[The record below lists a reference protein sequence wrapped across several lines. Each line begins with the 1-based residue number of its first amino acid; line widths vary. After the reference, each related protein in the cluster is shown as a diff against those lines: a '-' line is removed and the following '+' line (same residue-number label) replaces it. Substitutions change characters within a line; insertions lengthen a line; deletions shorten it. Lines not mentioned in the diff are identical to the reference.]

1 MKRKI
6 ITSLR
11 TDKRHFYYWIG
22 PTIVGGLLVSMYFS
36 GIPWMQSFAA
46 PEINRE
52 FGAVENLQHLIILA
66 IIIVTIQGV
75 YRKTLKWERIV
86 FAVVAVAGLILFLEE
101 LDYGLHYM
109 EYFRGEK
116 YAGGPRNVHNF
127 ILNPY
132 GLDFDKVMSPVVYFV
147 LGLCFCI
154 LPLLVLAR
162 KLTHPWFRYL
172 IPEPHSIGTIIGM
185 VAVAQVAFFL
195 DKIDMH
201 SNHALRI
208 NITEF
213 GEGFVHYIIF
223 IYLVE
228 LVYKRKTPDRKPG

>member
-1 MKRKI
+1 M
-6 ITSLR
+6 
-11 TDKRHFYYWIG
+11 DKRHYYYWIG

-109 EYFRGEK
+109 EYFRGGK
-116 YAGGPRNVHNF
+116 YTGGPRNVHNF

-172 IPEPHSIGTIIGM
+172 IPEPHSMGTIIGM
-185 VAVAQVAFFL
+185 VVVTQVGFFL

-213 GEGFVHYIIF
+213 GEGFVHYIFF

-228 LVYKRKTPDRKPG
+228 LVYKRKTPDTQSR